1 MNKLNEVIKIADI
14 HVNRI
19 KMAVDNLKDIFPLDE
34 DKVENLSTEELLFLE
49 LLTSRFAKLQDLIG
63 QKIIDEFLISKEEKI
78 DGYTMIDKLNKL
90 ERIGIIAN
98 MQVWKGMRETRNHI
112 SHEYPGHPE
121 IKARYLNKLFEL
133 TPKLLEILD
142 RIKARA

>member
-78 DGYTMIDKLNKL
+78 DSYTMIDKLNKL

-112 SHEYPGHPE
+112 SHEYPDHPE